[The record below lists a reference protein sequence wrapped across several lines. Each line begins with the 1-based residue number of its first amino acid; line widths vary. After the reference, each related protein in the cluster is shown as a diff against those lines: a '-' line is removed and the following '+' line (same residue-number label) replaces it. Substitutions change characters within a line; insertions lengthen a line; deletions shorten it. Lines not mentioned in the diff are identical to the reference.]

1 MKIMKFKRILLTAAL
16 TAALAV
22 TSAVPAMAE
31 TITADAGDQAVV
43 TTTAAT
49 AATTTKWTSSKLK
62 AAKVSLTSVKSYSY
76 DKIKLT
82 WEPLSGVDGY
92 QIYRATSKSGTFSK
106 VTSVTGASKSSYIN
120 GSRTCGKTYY
130 YKARAYKRING
141 KTVYSKFSSVM
152 SAKAKPAKVKITDA
166 YAPSLATTTIAV
178 DFTTVRGATDYEGQI
193 NQIKPNGQETG
204 FRSYT
209 YDYEGKKDTFS
220 TYKQRLAMVKKQ
232 YPSGYVK
239 GVVEFVNGKPTS
251 KTMTVEEYAAS
262 MIAKNQ
268 MKIGPN
274 QDESTYQFRV
284 RAYRTVNGKK
294 VYGSWSDVYTLKERL
309 NVDEI
314 YQEVRQ
320 YAIDYA
326 AANEPR
332 WHYEDRPTGNP
343 QNSNYYSDG
352 HWSGFSI
359 YSKQDEVIAYLK
371 GNARSY
377 ISQVVKQG
385 GYDSGFLY
393 FSRVGI
399 GDWEDHF
406 FKNEGPDVFY
416 NAFMLY

>member
-1 MKIMKFKRILLTAAL
+1 MKIRRIFLMTAL

-31 TITADAGDQAVV
+31 TITADAGEQAVV

-62 AAKVSLTSVKSYSY
+62 AAKVSLKSVASYSY

-92 QIYRATSKSGTFSK
+92 QIYRATSKSGTYSK

-120 GSRTCGKTYY
+120 EGRTCGKTYY
-130 YKARAYKRING
+130 YKVRAYKRING

-152 SAKAKPAKVKITDA
+152 SAYAKPAKVKITDA

-193 NQIKPNGQETG
+193 NQIKPNGKETG

-209 YDYEGKKDTFS
+209 YDYEGNKDTFS
-220 TYKQRLAMVKKQ
+220 TYKDMLAMAKKQ
-232 YPSGYVK
+232 YPSGSVRIPYLEDGKVK
-239 GVVEFVNGKPTS
+239 H
-251 KTMTVEEYAAS
+251 KTLTVEEYAAS

-268 MKIGPN
+268 IKIGPT

-294 VYGSWSDVYTLKERL
+294 VYGSWSDVYTLKETL
-309 NVDEI
+309 NIDEI
-314 YQEVRQ
+314 YTELRQ

-352 HWSGFSI
+352 EWAVFSI
-359 YSKQDEVIAYLK
+359 YSRQEDVIK
-371 GNARSY
+371 GYKPTIARY

-385 GYDSGFLY
+385 GYDSGFLF

-399 GDWEDHF
+399 GDWDDHF
-406 FKNEGPDVFY
+406 GKNEGPDVYY

>member
-1 MKIMKFKRILLTAAL
+1 MKFKRILLTAAL

-31 TITADAGDQAVV
+31 TVTADASDQAVV
-43 TTTAAT
+43 TTTAA
-49 AATTTKWTSSKLK
+49 TTKWTSSKLK
-62 AAKVSLTSVKSYSY
+62 AAKVSLKSVASYSY

-92 QIYRATSKSGTFSK
+92 QIYRATSKSGTYSK

-120 GSRTCGKTYY
+120 EGRTCGKTYY
-130 YKARAYKRING
+130 YKVRAYKRING

-152 SAKAKPAKVKITDA
+152 SAYAKPAKVKITDA
-166 YAPSLATTTIAV
+166 YAPNTARTTIAV

-193 NQIKPNGQETG
+193 NQIKPNGKETG
-204 FRSYT
+204 FRSYS
-209 YDYEGKKDTFS
+209 YDEDGFKRTFS
-220 TYKQRLAMVKKQ
+220 TYKSNLAMQKK
-232 YPSGYVK
+232 YNPSGYVSVAVYK
-239 GVVEFVNGKPTS
+239 DGKLTS
-251 KTMTVEEYAAS
+251 KKITVEEYAES

-268 MKIGPN
+268 VNISVV

-294 VYGSWSDVYTLKERL
+294 VYGSWSDVYTLKETL
-309 NVDEI
+309 NIDEI
-314 YQEVRQ
+314 YTELRQ

-332 WHYEDRPTGNP
+332 WHYEDSPIGNP

-352 HWSGFSI
+352 ELGCFSI
-359 YSKQDEVIAYLK
+359 YSKQKDVIRLYK
-371 GNARSY
+371 GGIETY

-385 GYDSGFLY
+385 GYDSGFLF

-399 GDWEDHF
+399 GDWDDHF
-406 FKNEGPDVFY
+406 SKNEGPDVYY

>member
-31 TITADAGDQAVV
+31 TVTADSGDQAVV

-49 AATTTKWTSSKLK
+49 AAAVTTKWTSSKLK
-62 AAKVSLTSVKSYSY
+62 AAKVSLKSVASYSY

-92 QIYRATSKSGTFSK
+92 QIYRATSKSGTYSK
-106 VTSVTGASKSSYIN
+106 VTSVTGATKSSYIN
-120 GSRTCGKTYY
+120 EGRTCGKTYY
-130 YKARAYKRING
+130 YKLRAYKRING
-141 KTVYSKFSSVM
+141 KTVYSKFSSVL
-152 SAKAKPAKVKITDA
+152 SAYAKPAKVKITDA
-166 YAPSLATTTIAV
+166 YAPDTAV
-178 DFTTVRGATDYEGQI
+178 TGIQLDFTTVRGATDYEAQI
-193 NQIKPNGQETG
+193 NQIKNGKETG
-204 FRSYT
+204 FRSYS
-209 YDYEGKKDTFS
+209 YDIDGFKKTFD
-220 TYKQRLAMVKKQ
+220 TYKTALARVKKQ
-232 YPSGYVK
+232 NPSGYVSVAVFK
-239 GVVEFVNGKPTS
+239 DGKLSS
-251 KTMTVEEYAAS
+251 KKVTVAEYAE
-262 MIAKNQ
+262 MQVGKNQ
-268 MKIGPN
+268 AVISLV

-294 VYGSWSDVYTLKERL
+294 VYGSWSDVYTLKETL
-309 NVDEI
+309 NIDEI
-314 YQEVRQ
+314 YTELRQ

-332 WHYEDRPTGNP
+332 WHYEDRPIGNP

-352 HWSGFSI
+352 HWADFSI
-359 YSKQDEVIAYLK
+359 YSRQEDVIDFYKLEIK
-371 GNARSY
+371 GY
-377 ISQVVKQG
+377 ISRVVKQG

-406 FKNEGPDVFY
+406 FKNEGPDVYY

>member
-1 MKIMKFKRILLTAAL
+1 MTAL

-31 TITADAGDQAVV
+31 TITADAGEQAVV

-49 AATTTKWTSSKLK
+49 TATVTTKWTSSKLK
-62 AAKVSLTSVKSYSY
+62 AAKLKLKSVASYSY

-92 QIYRATSKSGTFSK
+92 QIYRATSKSGTYSK
-106 VTSVTGASKSSYIN
+106 VTSVTGASESSYIN

-130 YKARAYKRING
+130 YKLRAYKRING
-141 KTVYSKFSSVM
+141 KTVYSKFSSVL
-152 SAKAKPAKVKITDA
+152 SAYAKPAKVKITDA
-166 YAPSLATTTIAV
+166 YAPNTTVTGIQLE
-178 DFTTVRGATDYEGQI
+178 FTTVRGASGYEAQI
-193 NQIKPNGQETG
+193 NQIKKSGKETG

-209 YDYEGKKDTFS
+209 YDYDGFKKSFS
-220 TYKQRLAMVKKQ
+220 TYNDVLARVKKQ
-232 YPSGYVK
+232 YPSGYVR
-239 GVVEFVNGKPTS
+239 VPYYEDGKHLH
-251 KTMTVEEYAAS
+251 KTLTVAEYAES
-262 MIAKNQ
+262 MVGKNQ
-268 MKIGPN
+268 AAISLV

-294 VYGSWSDVYTLKERL
+294 IYGSWSDVYTLKETL
-309 NVDEI
+309 NIDEI
-314 YQEVRQ
+314 YTELRQ

-352 HWSGFSI
+352 ELGVFSI
-359 YSKQDEVIAYLK
+359 YSRQKDVIRLYK
-371 GNARSY
+371 GGIETY

-399 GDWEDHF
+399 GDWDDHF
-406 FKNEGPDVFY
+406 SKNEGPDVYY

>member
-31 TITADAGDQAVV
+31 TITADAGEQAVV

-62 AAKVSLTSVKSYSY
+62 AAKVSLKSVASYSY

-92 QIYRATSKSGTFSK
+92 QIYRATSKSGTYSK
-106 VTSVTGASKSSYIN
+106 VTSVTGASESSYIN

-130 YKARAYKRING
+130 YKVRAYKRING

-152 SAKAKPAKVKITDA
+152 SAYAKPAKVKITDA

-193 NQIKPNGQETG
+193 NQIKPNGKETG

-209 YDYEGKKDTFS
+209 YDYEGNKDTFS
-220 TYKQRLAMVKKQ
+220 TYKDMLPMAKKQ
-232 YPSGYVK
+232 YPSGSVRIPYLEDGKVK
-239 GVVEFVNGKPTS
+239 H
-251 KTMTVEEYAAS
+251 KTLTVEEYAAS

-268 MKIGPN
+268 IKIGPT

-294 VYGSWSDVYTLKERL
+294 VYGSWSDVYTLKETL
-309 NVDEI
+309 NIDEI
-314 YQEVRQ
+314 YTELRQ

-332 WHYEDRPTGNP
+332 WHYEDSPIGNP

-352 HWSGFSI
+352 EWAGFSI
-359 YSKQDEVIAYLK
+359 YSRQEDVIK
-371 GNARSY
+371 GYKPTIARY

-399 GDWEDHF
+399 GDWDDHF
-406 FKNEGPDVFY
+406 GKNEGPDVYY

>member
-1 MKIMKFKRILLTAAL
+1 MTAL

-31 TITADAGDQAVV
+31 TITADAGEQAVV

-49 AATTTKWTSSKLK
+49 TAAATTKWTSSKLK
-62 AAKVSLTSVKSYSY
+62 AAKVSLLSVKSYSY

-92 QIYRATSKSGTFSK
+92 QIYRATSKSGTYSK

-120 GSRTCGKTYY
+120 EGRTCGKTYY
-130 YKARAYKRING
+130 YKLRAYKRING

-152 SAKAKPAKVKITDA
+152 SAYAKPAKVKITDA
-166 YAPSLATTTIAV
+166 YAPSNSLTTIAV

-209 YDYEGKKDTFS
+209 YDYEGNKDTFS

-251 KTMTVEEYAAS
+251 KTMTVEEYAELQ
-262 MIAKNQ
+262 IAKNQ
-268 MKIGPN
+268 IQICPT

-294 VYGSWSDVYTLKERL
+294 IYGSWSDVYTLKETL
-309 NVDEI
+309 NIDEI
-314 YQEVRQ
+314 YTELRQ

-352 HWSGFSI
+352 EWAGFSI
-359 YSKQDEVIAYLK
+359 YSRQEDVIK
-371 GNARSY
+371 GYKPTIARY

-385 GYDSGFLY
+385 GYDSGFLF

-399 GDWEDHF
+399 GDWDDHF
-406 FKNEGPDVFY
+406 GKNEGPDVYY

>member
-31 TITADAGDQAVV
+31 TVTADSGDQAVV

-62 AAKVSLTSVKSYSY
+62 AAKVSLKSVASYSY

-92 QIYRATSKSGTFSK
+92 QIYRATSKSGTYSK

-120 GSRTCGKTYY
+120 EGRTCGKTYY
-130 YKARAYKRING
+130 YKLRAYKRING

-152 SAKAKPAKVKITDA
+152 SAYAKPAKVKITDA
-166 YAPSLATTTIAV
+166 YAPDLAQTTIAV
-178 DFTTVRGATDYEGQI
+178 DFTTVRGATDYEAQI

-204 FRSYT
+204 FRSYS
-209 YDYEGKKDTFS
+209 YDIDGFKRYFS
-220 TYKQRLAMVKKQ
+220 TYKSNLALQKK
-232 YPSGYVK
+232 YNPSGYVSVAVYK
-239 GVVEFVNGKPTS
+239 DGKLTS
-251 KTMTVEEYAAS
+251 KKITVEEYAES

-268 MKIGPN
+268 VNISFV

-294 VYGSWSDVYTLKERL
+294 IYGSWSDVYTLKERL

-352 HWSGFSI
+352 EWAGFSI
-359 YSKQDEVIAYLK
+359 YSKQEEVIAYLK
-371 GNARSY
+371 GNAKRY
-377 ISQVVKQG
+377 ISQVVEQG
-385 GYDSGFLY
+385 GYDSGFIF
-393 FSRVGI
+393 FSRVGV
-399 GDWEDHF
+399 GDWDDHF
-406 FKNEGPDVFY
+406 GKNEGPDVYY

>member
-1 MKIMKFKRILLTAAL
+1 MKIRRIFLMTAL

-31 TITADAGDQAVV
+31 TVTADSGDQAVV

-62 AAKVSLTSVKSYSY
+62 AAKVSLKSVASYSY

-92 QIYRATSKSGTFSK
+92 QIYRATSKSGTYSK

-120 GSRTCGKTYY
+120 EGRTCGKTYY
-130 YKARAYKRING
+130 YKVRAYKRING
-141 KTVYSKFSSVM
+141 KTVYSKFSSVL
-152 SAKAKPAKVKITDA
+152 SAYAKPAKVKITDA
-166 YAPSLATTTIAV
+166 YAPKTAV
-178 DFTTVRGATDYEGQI
+178 TGIQLDFTTVRGATDYEAQI
-193 NQIKPNGQETG
+193 NQIKKNGKETG

-209 YDYEGKKDTFS
+209 YDYDGFKKTFS
-220 TYKQRLAMVKKQ
+220 TYNDVLARVKKQ
-232 YPSGYVK
+232 YPSGYVR
-239 GVVEFVNGKPTS
+239 VPYYEDGKHLH
-251 KTMTVEEYAAS
+251 KTLTVAEYAES
-262 MIAKNQ
+262 MVGKNQ
-268 MKIGPN
+268 AAISLV

-294 VYGSWSDVYTLKERL
+294 VYGSWSDVYTLKETL
-309 NVDEI
+309 NIDEI
-314 YQEVRQ
+314 YTELRQ

-352 HWSGFSI
+352 ELGVFSI
-359 YSKQDEVIAYLK
+359 YSRQKDVIRLYK
-371 GNARSY
+371 GGIETY

-385 GYDSGFLY
+385 GCDSGFLF

-399 GDWEDHF
+399 GDWDDHF
-406 FKNEGPDVFY
+406 FKNEGPDVYY

>member
-1 MKIMKFKRILLTAAL
+1 MKAKKLKKRLLVTTL
-16 TAALAV
+16 ALAV
-22 TSAVPAMAE
+22 ACTFAVPALAE
-31 TITADAGDQAVV
+31 TTTYYADEQTVI
-43 TTTAAT
+43 AT
-49 AATTTKWTSSKLK
+49 DVKATSWTSSKLK
-62 AAKVSLTSVKSYSY
+62 NAKLNLTKVASYSY

-92 QIYRATSKSGTFSK
+92 QIYRATSKSGTYSK

-120 GSRTCGKTYY
+120 EGRTCGKTYY
-130 YKARAYKRING
+130 YKVRAYKRISG

-152 SAKAKPAKVKITDA
+152 SASAKPAKVKITDA
-166 YAPSLATTTIAV
+166 YAPSLATTTIAI

-193 NQIKPNGQETG
+193 NQIKPNGKETG

-209 YDYEGKKDTFS
+209 YDYEGNKDTFS
-220 TYKQRLAMVKKQ
+220 TYKDMLVMAKKQ
-232 YPSGYVK
+232 YPSGSVRIPYLEDGKVK
-239 GVVEFVNGKPTS
+239 H
-251 KTMTVEEYAAS
+251 KTLTVEEYAAS

-268 MKIGPN
+268 MKIGPT

-352 HWSGFSI
+352 EWAGFSI

-371 GNARSY
+371 GNTRRY

-385 GYDSGFLY
+385 GYDSGFIF

-399 GDWEDHF
+399 GDWDDHF
-406 FKNEGPDVFY
+406 GKNEGPDVYY

>member
-31 TITADAGDQAVV
+31 TVTADSGDQAVV

-62 AAKVSLTSVKSYSY
+62 AAKVSLKSVASYSY

-82 WEPLSGVDGY
+82 WEPLSRVDGY
-92 QIYRATSKSGTFSK
+92 QIYRATSKSGTYSK

-120 GSRTCGKTYY
+120 EGRTCGKTYY
-130 YKARAYKRING
+130 YKVRAYKRING

-152 SAKAKPAKVKITDA
+152 SAYAKPAKVKINDA
-166 YAPSLATTTIAV
+166 YAPDLAQTTIAV
-178 DFTTVRGATDYEGQI
+178 DFTTVRGATDYEAQI

-204 FRSYT
+204 FRSYS
-209 YDYEGKKDTFS
+209 YDIDGFKRYFS
-220 TYKQRLAMVKKQ
+220 TYKSNLALQKK
-232 YPSGYVK
+232 YNPSGYVSVAVYK
-239 GVVEFVNGKPTS
+239 DGKLTS
-251 KTMTVEEYAAS
+251 KKITVEEYAES

-268 MKIGPN
+268 VNISFV

-294 VYGSWSDVYTLKERL
+294 IYGSWSDVYTLKERL

-352 HWSGFSI
+352 EWAGFSI
-359 YSKQDEVIAYLK
+359 YSKQEEVIAYLK
-371 GNARSY
+371 GNAKRY
-377 ISQVVKQG
+377 ISQVVEQG
-385 GYDSGFLY
+385 GYDSGFIF
-393 FSRVGI
+393 FSRVGV
-399 GDWEDHF
+399 GDWDDHF
-406 FKNEGPDVFY
+406 GKNEGPDVYY

>member
-1 MKIMKFKRILLTAAL
+1 MKIRRIFLMTAL

-31 TITADAGDQAVV
+31 IITADAGEQAVV
-43 TTTAAT
+43 TTTAA
-49 AATTTKWTSSKLK
+49 TTKWTSSKLK
-62 AAKVSLTSVKSYSY
+62 AAKVNLTSVKSYSY

-92 QIYRATSKSGTFSK
+92 QIYRATSKSGTYSK

-120 GSRTCGKTYY
+120 EGRTCGKTYY
-130 YKARAYKRING
+130 YKLRAYKRING
-141 KTVYSKFSSVM
+141 KTVYSKFSSVL
-152 SAKAKPAKVKITDA
+152 SAYAKPAKVKITDA
-166 YAPSLATTTIAV
+166 YAPNTARTTIAV

-193 NQIKPNGQETG
+193 NQIKPTGQETG
-204 FRSYT
+204 FRSYS
-209 YDYEGKKDTFS
+209 YDEEGFKRYFS
-220 TYKQRLAMVKKQ
+220 TYKTKLAMVKKQ

-251 KTMTVEEYAAS
+251 KTITVEEYAAR
-262 MIAKNQ
+262 MIGKNQ
-268 MKIGPN
+268 TQISFV

-294 VYGSWSDVYTLKERL
+294 IYGSWSDVYTLKETL
-309 NVDEI
+309 NIDEI
-314 YQEVRQ
+314 YAELRQ

-332 WHYEDRPTGNP
+332 WHYEDRPTGTP

-352 HWSGFSI
+352 HWAGFSI
-359 YSKQDEVIAYLK
+359 YSRQEDVIDFYKLEIK
-371 GNARSY
+371 GY
-377 ISQVVKQG
+377 ISRVVKQG

-406 FKNEGPDVFY
+406 FKNEGSDVYY

>member
-1 MKIMKFKRILLTAAL
+1 MKAKKLKKRLLVTTL
-16 TAALAV
+16 ALAV
-22 TSAVPAMAE
+22 ACTFAVPALAE
-31 TITADAGDQAVV
+31 TTTDYADEQTVI
-43 TTTAAT
+43 AT
-49 AATTTKWTSSKLK
+49 DVKATSWTSSKLK
-62 AAKVSLTSVKSYSY
+62 KAKLNLIKVASYSY

-92 QIYRATSKSGTFSK
+92 QIYRATSKSGTYSK
-106 VTSVTGASKSSYIN
+106 VTSVNGASKSSYIN
-120 GSRTCGKTYY
+120 EGRTCGKTYY
-130 YKARAYKRING
+130 YKVRAYKRING

-152 SAKAKPAKVKITDA
+152 SAYAKPAKVKITDA

-193 NQIKPNGQETG
+193 NQIKPNGKETG

-209 YDYEGKKDTFS
+209 YDYEGNKDTFS
-220 TYKQRLAMVKKQ
+220 TYKTNLALQKK
-232 YPSGYVK
+232 YNPSGYVTVAELK
-239 GVVEFVNGKPTS
+239 DGKPVF
-251 KTMTVEEYAAS
+251 KKITVEEYAAR

-268 MKIGPN
+268 IKIGPT

-294 VYGSWSDVYTLKERL
+294 VYGSWSDVYTLKETL
-309 NVDEI
+309 NIDEI
-314 YQEVRQ
+314 YAELRQ

-352 HWSGFSI
+352 EWAGFSI
-359 YSKQDEVIAYLK
+359 YSRQEDVIK
-371 GNARSY
+371 GYKPTIARY
-377 ISQVVKQG
+377 ISQVVEQG
-385 GYDSGFLY
+385 GYDSGFLF

-399 GDWEDHF
+399 GDWDDHF
-406 FKNEGPDVFY
+406 GKNEGPDVYY

>member
-1 MKIMKFKRILLTAAL
+1 MTAL

-31 TITADAGDQAVV
+31 TITADAGEQAVV

-49 AATTTKWTSSKLK
+49 TAAATTKWTSSKLK
-62 AAKVSLTSVKSYSY
+62 AAKVSLLSVKSYSY

-92 QIYRATSKSGTFSK
+92 QIYRATSKSGTYSK

-120 GSRTCGKTYY
+120 EGRTCGKTYY
-130 YKARAYKRING
+130 YKVRAYKRING
-141 KTVYSKFSSVM
+141 KTVYSKFSSVL
-152 SAKAKPAKVKITDA
+152 SAYAKPAKVKITDA
-166 YAPSLATTTIAV
+166 YAPKTAV
-178 DFTTVRGATDYEGQI
+178 TGIQLDFTTVRGATDYEAQI
-193 NQIKPNGQETG
+193 NQIKKNGKETG
-204 FRSYT
+204 FRSYS
-209 YDYEGKKDTFS
+209 YDEEGFKRYFS
-220 TYKQRLAMVKKQ
+220 TYKTKLAMLKKQ
-232 YPSGYVK
+232 NPSGYVSIAVIK
-239 GVVEFVNGKPTS
+239 DGKPSS
-251 KTMTVEEYAAS
+251 KRITVEEYAES
-262 MIAKNQ
+262 MIGKNQ
-268 MKIGPN
+268 IAISLV

-294 VYGSWSDVYTLKERL
+294 VYGSWSDVYTLKETL
-309 NVDEI
+309 NIDEI
-314 YQEVRQ
+314 YTELRQ

-352 HWSGFSI
+352 EWAVFSI
-359 YSKQDEVIAYLK
+359 YSRQEDVIK
-371 GNARSY
+371 GYKPTIARY

-399 GDWEDHF
+399 GDWDDHF
-406 FKNEGPDVFY
+406 GKNEGPDVYY

>member
-31 TITADAGDQAVV
+31 TVTADSGDQAVV

-62 AAKVSLTSVKSYSY
+62 AAKVSLKSVASYSY

-92 QIYRATSKSGTFSK
+92 QIYRATSKSGTYSK

-120 GSRTCGKTYY
+120 EGRTCGKTYY
-130 YKARAYKRING
+130 YKVRAYKRING

-152 SAKAKPAKVKITDA
+152 SAYAKPAKVKITDA
-166 YAPSLATTTIAV
+166 YAPNTTVTGIQLE
-178 DFTTVRGATDYEGQI
+178 FTTVRGASGYEAQI
-193 NQIKPNGQETG
+193 NQIKKSGKETG

-209 YDYEGKKDTFS
+209 YDYDGFKKTFS
-220 TYKQRLAMVKKQ
+220 TYNDVLARVKKQ
-232 YPSGYVK
+232 YPSGYVR
-239 GVVEFVNGKPTS
+239 VPYYEDGKHLH
-251 KTMTVEEYAAS
+251 KTLTVAEYAES
-262 MIAKNQ
+262 MVGKNQ
-268 MKIGPN
+268 AAISLV

-294 VYGSWSDVYTLKERL
+294 IFGSWSDVYTLKETL
-309 NVDEI
+309 NIDEI
-314 YQEVRQ
+314 YTELRQ

-332 WHYEDRPTGNP
+332 WHYEDRPTGTP

-352 HWSGFSI
+352 ELGVFSI
-359 YSKQDEVIAYLK
+359 YSRQKDVIRLYK
-371 GNARSY
+371 GGIETY

-399 GDWEDHF
+399 GDWDDHF
-406 FKNEGPDVFY
+406 SKNEGPDVYY

>member
-1 MKIMKFKRILLTAAL
+1 MMVKRLKERLLVTTL
-16 TAALAV
+16 ALAV
-22 TSAVPAMAE
+22 ACAFAVPALAE
-31 TITADAGDQAVV
+31 TTTDYADEQTV
-43 TTTAAT
+43 TTTDVKAT
-49 AATTTKWTSSKLK
+49 SWTSSKLK
-62 AAKVSLTSVKSYSY
+62 KAKLNLTKVASYSY

-92 QIYRATSKSGTFSK
+92 QIYRATSKSGTYSK

-120 GSRTCGKTYY
+120 EGRTCGKTYY
-130 YKARAYKRING
+130 YKLRAYKRING

-152 SAKAKPAKVKITDA
+152 SAYAKPAKVKITDA
-166 YAPSLATTTIAV
+166 YAPSNSLTTIAV

-209 YDYEGKKDTFS
+209 YNLDGQKRSFS
-220 TYKQRLAMVKKQ
+220 TYKDALAMAKK
-232 YPSGYVK
+232 YNPSGYVSVATYK
-239 GVVEFVNGKPTS
+239 DGKLSS
-251 KTMTVEEYAAS
+251 KKVTVAEYAE
-262 MIAKNQ
+262 MQIAKNQ
-268 MKIGPN
+268 AKIDLV

-294 VYGSWSDVYTLKERL
+294 IYGSWSDVYTLKETL
-309 NVDEI
+309 NIDEI
-314 YQEVRQ
+314 YTELRQ

-352 HWSGFSI
+352 EWAGFSI
-359 YSKQDEVIAYLK
+359 YSRQKDVIDLYKLEIK
-371 GNARSY
+371 GY

-385 GYDSGFLY
+385 GYDSGFLF

-399 GDWEDHF
+399 GDWDDHF
-406 FKNEGPDVFY
+406 SKNEGPDVYY

>member
-1 MKIMKFKRILLTAAL
+1 MTAL

-31 TITADAGDQAVV
+31 TITADAGEQAVV

-49 AATTTKWTSSKLK
+49 TAAATTKWTSSKLK
-62 AAKVSLTSVKSYSY
+62 AAKVSLLSVKSYSY

-92 QIYRATSKSGTFSK
+92 QIYRATSKSGTYSK

-120 GSRTCGKTYY
+120 EGRTCGKTYY
-130 YKARAYKRING
+130 YKLRAYKRING
-141 KTVYSKFSSVM
+141 KTVYSKFSSVL
-152 SAKAKPAKVKITDA
+152 SAYAKPAKVKITDA
-166 YAPSLATTTIAV
+166 YAPNTTVTGIQLE
-178 DFTTVRGATDYEGQI
+178 FTTVRGASGYEAQI
-193 NQIKPNGQETG
+193 NQIKKSGKETG

-209 YDYEGKKDTFS
+209 YDYDGFKKSFS
-220 TYKQRLAMVKKQ
+220 TYNDVLARVKKQ
-232 YPSGYVK
+232 YPSGYVR
-239 GVVEFVNGKPTS
+239 VPYYEDGKHLH
-251 KTMTVEEYAAS
+251 KTLTVAEYAES
-262 MIAKNQ
+262 MVGKNQ
-268 MKIGPN
+268 AAISLV

-294 VYGSWSDVYTLKERL
+294 IYGSWSDVYTLKETL
-309 NVDEI
+309 NIDEI
-314 YQEVRQ
+314 YTELRQ

-352 HWSGFSI
+352 ELGVFSI
-359 YSKQDEVIAYLK
+359 YSRQKDVIRLYK
-371 GNARSY
+371 GGIETY

-399 GDWEDHF
+399 GDWDDHF
-406 FKNEGPDVFY
+406 SKNEGSDVYY

>member
-31 TITADAGDQAVV
+31 TVTADSGDQAVV

-49 AATTTKWTSSKLK
+49 AAAVTTKWTSSKLK
-62 AAKVSLTSVKSYSY
+62 AAKVSLKSVASYSY

-92 QIYRATSKSGTFSK
+92 QIYRATSKSGTYSK
-106 VTSVTGASKSSYIN
+106 VTSVTGATKSSYIN
-120 GSRTCGKTYY
+120 EGRTCGKTYY
-130 YKARAYKRING
+130 YKVRAYKRING

-152 SAKAKPAKVKITDA
+152 SAYAKPAKVKITDA
-166 YAPSLATTTIAV
+166 YAPDTAV
-178 DFTTVRGATDYEGQI
+178 TGIQLDFTTVRGATDYEAQI
-193 NQIKPNGQETG
+193 NQIKNGKETG
-204 FRSYT
+204 FRSYS
-209 YDYEGKKDTFS
+209 YDIDGFKKTFD
-220 TYKQRLAMVKKQ
+220 TYKTALARVKKQ
-232 YPSGYVK
+232 NPSGYVSVAVFK
-239 GVVEFVNGKPTS
+239 DGKLSS
-251 KTMTVEEYAAS
+251 KKVTVAEYAE
-262 MIAKNQ
+262 MQVGKNQ
-268 MKIGPN
+268 AVISLV

-294 VYGSWSDVYTLKERL
+294 VYGSWSDVYTLKETL
-309 NVDEI
+309 NIDEI
-314 YQEVRQ
+314 YTELRQ

-352 HWSGFSI
+352 EFAGFSI
-359 YSKQDEVIAYLK
+359 YSRQEDVIDFYKLEIK
-371 GNARSY
+371 GY
-377 ISQVVKQG
+377 ISRVVKQG

-406 FKNEGPDVFY
+406 FKNEGPDVYY

>member
-1 MKIMKFKRILLTAAL
+1 MKFKRILLTAAL

-31 TITADAGDQAVV
+31 TVTADSGDQAVV

-62 AAKVSLTSVKSYSY
+62 AAKVSLKSVASYSY
-76 DKIKLT
+76 DKIKIT

-92 QIYRATSKSGTFSK
+92 QIYRATSKSGTYSK

-130 YKARAYKRING
+130 YKVRAYKKISG

-152 SAKAKPAKVKITDA
+152 SASAKPAKVKITDA
-166 YAPSLATTTIAV
+166 YAPDTARTTIAV

-193 NQIKPNGQETG
+193 NQIKPNGKETG
-204 FRSYT
+204 FRSYS
-209 YDYEGKKDTFS
+209 YDEDGFKRTFS
-220 TYKQRLAMVKKQ
+220 TYKIRLAMLKKQ

-239 GVVEFVNGKPTS
+239 GVVEFVDGKLTS
-251 KTMTVEEYAAS
+251 KTMTVEEYAES
-262 MIAKNQ
+262 MIGKNQ
-268 MKIGPN
+268 VAISFV

-294 VYGSWSDVYTLKERL
+294 VYGSWSDVYTLKETL
-309 NVDEI
+309 NIDEI
-314 YQEVRQ
+314 YTELRQ

-332 WHYEDRPTGNP
+332 WHYEDSPTGNP

-352 HWSGFSI
+352 EFPTVSV
-359 YSKQDEVIAYLK
+359 YSKKEDILKLYKAYI
-371 GNARSY
+371 RSY
-377 ISQVVKQG
+377 ISLVVEQG
-385 GYDSGFLY
+385 GYDSGFIFL
-393 FSRVGI
+393 SRVGI
-399 GDWEDHF
+399 GDWDDHF
-406 FKNEGPDVFY
+406 SKNEGPDVYY

>member
-31 TITADAGDQAVV
+31 TVTADSGDQAVV

-62 AAKVSLTSVKSYSY
+62 AAKVSLKSVASYSY

-92 QIYRATSKSGTFSK
+92 QIYRATSKSGTYSK

-120 GSRTCGKTYY
+120 EGRTCGKTYY
-130 YKARAYKRING
+130 YKVRAYKRING

-193 NQIKPNGQETG
+193 NQIKPNGKETG

-209 YDYEGKKDTFS
+209 YDYEGNKDTFS
-220 TYKQRLAMVKKQ
+220 TYKSNLALAKK
-232 YPSGYVK
+232 YNPSGYVTIA
-239 GVVEFVNGKPTS
+239 VFENGKPSS
-251 KTMTVEEYAAS
+251 KKITVEEYAE
-262 MIAKNQ
+262 MQIAKNQ
-268 MKIGPN
+268 IKISPV

-294 VYGSWSDVYTLKERL
+294 VYGAWSDVYTLKETL
-309 NVDEI
+309 NIDEI
-314 YQEVRQ
+314 YTELRQ

-332 WHYEDRPTGNP
+332 WHYEDSPIGNP

-352 HWSGFSI
+352 HWADFSI
-359 YSKQDEVIAYLK
+359 YSRQEDVIDFYKLEIK
-371 GNARSY
+371 GY
-377 ISQVVKQG
+377 ISRVVKQG

-399 GDWEDHF
+399 GDWQDHF

>member
-31 TITADAGDQAVV
+31 TVTADSGDQAVV

-62 AAKVSLTSVKSYSY
+62 AAKVSLKSVASYSY

-92 QIYRATSKSGTFSK
+92 QIYRATSKSGTYSK
-106 VTSVTGASKSSYIN
+106 VTSVTEASKSSYIN
-120 GSRTCGKTYY
+120 EGRTCGKTYY
-130 YKARAYKRING
+130 YKVRAYKRING

-193 NQIKPNGQETG
+193 NQIKPNGKETG

-209 YDYEGKKDTFS
+209 YDYEGNKDTFS

-326 AANEPR
+326 AENEPR

-352 HWSGFSI
+352 EWAGFSI

-371 GNARSY
+371 GNTRRY

-385 GYDSGFLY
+385 GYDSGFIF

-399 GDWEDHF
+399 GDWDDHF
-406 FKNEGPDVFY
+406 GKNEGPDVYY

>member
-1 MKIMKFKRILLTAAL
+1 MKAKKLKKRLLVTTL
-16 TAALAV
+16 ALAV
-22 TSAVPAMAE
+22 ACTFAVPALAE
-31 TITADAGDQAVV
+31 TTTDYADEQTVI
-43 TTTAAT
+43 AT
-49 AATTTKWTSSKLK
+49 DVKATSWTSSKLK
-62 AAKVSLTSVKSYSY
+62 KAKLNLTKVASYSY

-92 QIYRATSKSGTFSK
+92 QIYRATSKSGTYSK

-120 GSRTCGKTYY
+120 EGRTCGKTYY
-130 YKARAYKRING
+130 YKLRAYKRING

-152 SAKAKPAKVKITDA
+152 SAYAKPAKVKITDA
-166 YAPSLATTTIAV
+166 YAPSNSLTTIAV

-209 YDYEGKKDTFS
+209 YNLDGQKRSFS
-220 TYKQRLAMVKKQ
+220 TYKDALAMAKK
-232 YPSGYVK
+232 YNPSGYVSVATYK
-239 GVVEFVNGKPTS
+239 DGKLSS
-251 KTMTVEEYAAS
+251 KKVTVAEYAE
-262 MIAKNQ
+262 MQIAKNQ
-268 MKIGPN
+268 AKIDLV

-294 VYGSWSDVYTLKERL
+294 IYGSWSDVYTLKETL
-309 NVDEI
+309 NIDEI
-314 YQEVRQ
+314 YTELRQ

-352 HWSGFSI
+352 NWGGFSI
-359 YSKQDEVIAYLK
+359 YSKQENVITGYKPVIA
-371 GNARSY
+371 RY
-377 ISQVVKQG
+377 ISQVVEQG
-385 GYDSGFLY
+385 GYDSGFLF

-399 GDWEDHF
+399 GDWDDHF
-406 FKNEGPDVFY
+406 GKNEGPDVYY